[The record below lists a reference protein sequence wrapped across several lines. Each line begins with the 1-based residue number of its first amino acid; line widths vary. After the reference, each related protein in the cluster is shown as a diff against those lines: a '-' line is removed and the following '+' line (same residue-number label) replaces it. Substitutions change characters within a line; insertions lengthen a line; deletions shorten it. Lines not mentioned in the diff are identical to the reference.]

1 MNNWSTLYI
10 VSLIVLSVLILL
22 CVLRA
27 ILGPRPADRLI
38 AVNMISTLVII
49 GICILSLYL
58 GEGYLTD
65 IALLLSMLGCLGTVV
80 LTRALREKLQG
91 RESKGREGARHG

>member
-1 MNNWSTLYI
+1 MNNWNALY
-10 VSLIVLSVLILL
+10 VPALIILSILILL

-38 AVNMISTLVII
+38 AVNMITTLVII

-65 IALLLSMLGCLGTVV
+65 VALLLSLLGCLGTVV
-80 LTRALREKLQG
+80 LTRVMREKAQKPAAG
-91 RESKGREGARHG
+91 GKGREHHG

>member
-1 MNNWSTLYI
+1 MNNWNNLY
-10 VSLIVLSVLILL
+10 VPALILLSVLILL

-38 AVNMISTLVII
+38 AVNMVTTLVII
-49 GICILSLYL
+49 GICVLSLYL

-65 IALLLSMLGCLGTVV
+65 VALLLSLLGCLGTVV
-80 LTRALREKLQG
+80 LTRALREKARKIAAEG
-91 RESKGREGARHG
+91 KERESRG